1 MAVTR
6 RERLLRALKE
16 LQGMNGSP
24 DLIRSLQ
31 AALEALD
38 EASGEEQW

>member
-1 MAVTR
+1 MMTR

-16 LQGMNGSP
+16 VKGMNGSP